1 MEKRRGAK
9 VLSGAFRV
17 TFSNHTSLI
26 EWCMVTNGFN
36 NGHQKDKCLQE
47 IKLRALTKL
56 VILGSIMN
64 MIEEEGGGA
73 YMIIYCP

>member
-1 MEKRRGAK
+1 
-9 VLSGAFRV
+9 
-17 TFSNHTSLI
+17 
-26 EWCMVTNGFN
+26 MVTNGFN